1 MNYQNCVSISANV
14 NELRRIAT
22 AYVEDCK
29 KLDLNELKASLLK
42 TEGQY
47 VSYENVEKQLNK
59 LKLHD
64 NPIVRIIV
72 PIILQNYLLDED
84 EFTSLCKTTEE
95 VVLAYEKAIID
106 ESNNFDY
113 KSISK
118 DFALFKFL
126 LDKAWERGED
136 ISVDEKNL
144 IEEIR
149 KYLNITIK

>member
-1 MNYQNCVSISANV
+1 MNYQKCVTLSSNI

-29 KLDLNELKASLLK
+29 KLDLTELKTSLLK

-47 VSYENVEKQLNK
+47 LSYENIEKQLNK

-84 EFTSLCKTTEE
+84 EFTSSCKLTEE
-95 VVLAYEKAIID
+95 AVLAYEKAIID
-106 ESNNFDY
+106 ESNNFNY
-113 KSISK
+113 KDISK

-144 IEEIR
+144 IDEVR